1 MELHS
6 EDVQMI
12 SAMVQVSSRLL
23 RFLPILRA
31 PQQLVADLR
40 AAVREVQIAVKIHTI
55 AQEVDQL
62 WAVVQAAETWLR
74 SDAEGSAPL

>member
-1 MELHS
+1 MELRS

-12 SAMVQVSSRLL
+12 SAMVQVSSHLL
-23 RFLPILRA
+23 HFLPILRA
-31 PQQLVADLR
+31 PKQLVADLR

-55 AQEVDQL
+55 AQEVEQL
-62 WAVVQAAETWLR
+62 WVAVQAAETWLL